1 MITTLRSGFVCI
13 LVLVFVACHANAQ
26 TAAPAPV
33 ASPSSEFLPYQIFD
47 RAEFVQSGSGF
58 PPDSNAQWITV
69 ALPDSWRLQNR
80 PRDKIGWYRL
90 RFTHHGAA
98 HQGSEGDNSGQQA
111 IYITRITNNIE
122 VFLNGSS
129 FATSGRLGANP
140 EESWNLAQYHFVP
153 PSLIR
158 DGSNELLVRLHP
170 DDHARAGLSKV
181 YLGDSAELRE
191 IYNRRYFI
199 QTKAPQLI
207 TGVLVVMSI
216 FSLTIW
222 LRRRNE
228 TMFLL
233 FGLMAAVAVVRLF
246 HHYFRD
252 TPAWLVMM
260 AVPAVLWLTVLQT
273 SFALHYGNRSL
284 PRMERGLMIYAF
296 AATALLL
303 VSAVTNLF
311 LEATQIVYA
320 SLAILSPLLGGIII
334 YQLSRVPSRG
344 NVLMMV
350 ATFLNSAF
358 GIHDFLNFQELLGY
372 DRLYLLPLGLPLLL
386 LAVAALL
393 ARRFVETLN
402 DYETLNTNL
411 SARIEGRERDLAA
424 SFDRERALDQQRA
437 TADERQRLMRDMH
450 DGLGSHLMSTLA
462 LLKRGSIKTSEVES
476 LLADCIDELKLTID
490 SLEPVERDLA
500 VVLGNL
506 RYRLE
511 PRLNAAGI
519 SLEWA
524 VTDLPRLDYLDP
536 ENVRS
541 VLRIVQEAFT
551 NTLKHA
557 NASRI
562 TLSTGTDRAA
572 NRVWVRVTDDGNT
585 FGAEKANGGRGL
597 TNMKSRAARLQ
608 GRVEVV
614 ALKGGGTCVSLFLP
628 IQIQKPPSDG
638 RLQLFSAGNA
648 RPS

>member
-1 MITTLRSGFVCI
+1 MIKPLGHLLGGL
-13 LVLVFVACHANAQ
+13 LVLMAGNAFAQ
-26 TAAPAPV
+26 ATASNSGDHQSSKFAP
-33 ASPSSEFLPYQIFD
+33 FQIFD
-47 RAEFVQSGSGF
+47 RAEFVQSASLL
-58 PPDSNAQWITV
+58 PPDSDANWV
-69 ALPDSWRLQNR
+69 PVELPDSWQVQNR

-90 RFTHHGAA
+90 RFTHHGTA
-98 HQGSEGDNSGQQA
+98 HSGSDSGQQA
-111 IYITRITNNIE
+111 IYISRITNNIE

-129 FATSGRLGANP
+129 FATSGRLGPQP

-153 PSLIR
+153 FSLMR
-158 DGSNELLVRLHP
+158 DGSNELLIRLHP
-170 DDHARAGLSKV
+170 DGYARAGLSKV
-181 YLGDSAELRE
+181 YLGDSADLRE

-216 FSLTIW
+216 FSLTVW

-228 TMFLL
+228 TMLLL

-252 TPAWLVMM
+252 TPLWLAAM

-273 SFALHYGNRSL
+273 SFVLHYCNRSQ
-284 PRMERGLMIYAF
+284 PRLERGLVIYALGGS
-296 AATALLL
+296 AMLL
-303 VSAVTNLF
+303 VAAVTDLF
-311 LEATQIVYA
+311 SEATQVIYA
-320 SLAILSPLLGGIII
+320 SLAILTPILGGIII
-334 YQLSRVPSRG
+334 YQLSREPSRG
-344 NVLMMV
+344 NILMMV
-350 ATFLNSAF
+350 ATLLNAAF
-358 GIHDFLNFQELLGY
+358 GIHDFLNYQELLGY

-402 DYETLNTNL
+402 DYETLNTSL
-411 SARIEGRERDLAA
+411 SERIVGRER
-424 SFDRERALDQQRA
+424 E
-437 TADERQRLMRDMH
+437 RDMH

-462 LLKRGSIKTSEVES
+462 LLKRGSLQQSEVES
-476 LLADCIDELKLTID
+476 LLTDCIDELKLTID

-524 VTDLPRLDYLDP
+524 VTDLPPLDYLDP

-572 NRVWVRVTDDGNT
+572 NRVWVRVTDDGQH
-585 FGAEKANGGRGL
+585 FDIEKAKGGRGL
-597 TNMKSRAARLQ
+597 ANMKSRAARMQ
-608 GRVEVV
+608 GEIEVV

-628 IQIQKPPSDG
+628 IQKTKPTVDG
-638 RLQLFSAGNA
+638 LFQLLSPENA
-648 RPS
+648 RQS

>member
-1 MITTLRSGFVCI
+1 MTTLLIRLLGGLF
-13 LVLVFVACHANAQ
+13 VLVSCNAFAQ
-26 TAAPAPV
+26 PTASDNGDRQPREFAP
-33 ASPSSEFLPYQIFD
+33 FQIFD
-47 RAEFVQSGSGF
+47 RAEFVQSASLL
-58 PPDSNAQWITV
+58 PPDANAKWEMV
-69 ALPDSWRLQNR
+69 ELPDSWRVQNR

-90 RFTHHGAA
+90 RFTHDSAA
-98 HQGSEGDNSGQQA
+98 NQDSDSGKSDQRA
-111 IYITRITNNIE
+111 IYISRITNNIE
-122 VFLNGSS
+122 IFLNGSS
-129 FATSGRLGANP
+129 FAISGRLGPDP

-153 PSLIR
+153 PSLTR
-158 DGSNELLVRLHP
+158 NGTNELLIRLHP
-170 DDHARAGLSKV
+170 DGYARAGLSKV
-181 YLGDSAELRE
+181 YLGNSADLRE

-207 TGVLVVMSI
+207 TGVLVVMSV
-216 FSLTIW
+216 FSLTVW

-252 TPAWLVMM
+252 TPLWLAAM

-273 SFALHYGNRSL
+273 SFALHYGNRPL
-284 PRMERGLMIYAF
+284 PRLERGLMIYAF
-296 AATALLL
+296 GASAMLL
-303 VSAVTNLF
+303 VAAVTNLF
-311 LEATQIVYA
+311 AEATQLVYA
-320 SLAILSPLLGGIII
+320 SLAMLSPVLGGIII
-334 YQLSRVPSRG
+334 YQLSRAPSRG
-344 NVLMMV
+344 NILMMV
-350 ATFLNSAF
+350 ATLLNSAF
-358 GIHDFLNFQELLGY
+358 GIHDFLNYQELLGY

-393 ARRFVETLN
+393 VRRFVDTLN
-402 DYETLNTNL
+402 DYETLNTSL
-411 SARIEGRERDLAA
+411 SARIAGRERDLAA
-424 SFDRERALDQQRA
+424 SFERERELDQQRA
-437 TADERQRLMRDMH
+437 TADERQKLMRDMH

-462 LLKRGSIKTSEVES
+462 LLKRGSLQQSEVES

-524 VTDLPRLDYLDP
+524 VTDLPPLDYLDP

-562 TLSTGTDRAA
+562 TLSTGTNRAA
-572 NRVWVRVTDDGNT
+572 NRVWVRVTDDGQH
-585 FGAEKANGGRGL
+585 FDIEKAKGGRGL
-597 TNMKSRAARLQ
+597 ANMKSRAARMQ
-608 GRVEVV
+608 GEIEVV

-628 IQIQKPPSDG
+628 IQKQKPPIDG
-638 RLQLFSAGNA
+638 HLQLLSSENA
-648 RPS
+648 RQT